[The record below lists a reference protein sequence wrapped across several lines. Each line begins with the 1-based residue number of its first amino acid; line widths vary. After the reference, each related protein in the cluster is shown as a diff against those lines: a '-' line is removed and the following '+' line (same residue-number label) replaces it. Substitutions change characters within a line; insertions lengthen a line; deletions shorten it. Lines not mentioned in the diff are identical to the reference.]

1 MRVFCANGK
10 QYLYPQV
17 IATCSMKWNGH
28 TIEETLF
35 SAIGGDVRFIM
46 EKKVGVKTPFILQR
60 RDAAEHGTENAVN
73 RSRDPGRMGGA
84 PVHVVCR
91 GMQDIL
97 HAADDR
103 IRDPVPVQ
111 DRFGCS
117 GSS

>member
-46 EKKVGVKTPFILQR
+46 EKKVGVKTPFWKIFSPRVSSQR
-60 RDAAEHGTENAVN
+60 TYYRDITEDEAKTWLKKSLSTELCNECLKDYPFTEEEQN
-73 RSRDPGRMGGA
+73 D
-84 PVHVVCR
+84 
-91 GMQDIL
+91 
-97 HAADDR
+97 
-103 IRDPVPVQ
+103 
-111 DRFGCS
+111 
-117 GSS
+117 